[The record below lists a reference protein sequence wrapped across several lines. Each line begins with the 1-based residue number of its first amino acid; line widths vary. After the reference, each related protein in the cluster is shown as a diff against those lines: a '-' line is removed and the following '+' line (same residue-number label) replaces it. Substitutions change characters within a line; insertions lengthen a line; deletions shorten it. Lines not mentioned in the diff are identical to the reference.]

1 MMLDQPGPVL
11 QPAESE
17 TPAAATDVLT
27 VVWAALLD
35 AAYTR
40 SQKSGRQG
48 QGVPRLRG
56 QRARARALGSNL
68 AGNLV
73 SQHRLC
79 VIDVITS
86 IHTVCRLHETR
97 QEGRV
102 PTERPLKAQARVPP
116 RRALRGSQ
124 R

>member
-56 QRARARALGSNL
+56 QRARARAWEQSSGQPGVTTSTLR
-68 AGNLV
+68 
-73 SQHRLC
+73 HRR
-79 VIDVITS
+79 D
-86 IHTVCRLHETR
+86 H
-97 QEGRV
+97 
-102 PTERPLKAQARVPP
+102 
-116 RRALRGSQ
+116 
-124 R
+124 